1 MKSKQTDVEKKRY
14 WKRMVREAT
23 RSKLS
28 IREFCRQNQL
38 KESQYYW
45 WQHKLNGN
53 RRPKRFQK
61 SGNKNHSASFALVSN
76 EPEVT
81 DAGIELI
88 LQDGRRLRISRGVDE
103 QTLRSVLAA
112 VETTRC

>member
-1 MKSKQTDVEKKRY
+1 MKDKGTDVEKKLY
-14 WKRMVREAT
+14 WQRMVREAT

-28 IREFCRQNQL
+28 IREFCRRNQM

-53 RRPKRFQK
+53 RHPKRFQK
-61 SGNKNHSASFALVSN
+61 AGNM
-76 EPEVT
+76 

-88 LQDGRRLRISRGVDE
+88 LQDGRRLRISKGVDE

-112 VETTRC
+112 VETTGC